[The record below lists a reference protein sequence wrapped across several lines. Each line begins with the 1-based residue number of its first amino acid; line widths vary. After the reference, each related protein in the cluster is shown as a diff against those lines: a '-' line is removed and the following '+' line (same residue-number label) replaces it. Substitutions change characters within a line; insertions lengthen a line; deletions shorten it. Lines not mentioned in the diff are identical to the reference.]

1 MGFFKLWG
9 FFPRGLGI
17 FSNMVIFIPGI
28 GDFFLR
34 GLGTF
39 FSGDWRFLK
48 IWGFLSPGFLPNWGF
63 FIPGIFRDGDFSGMA
78 ISHRKATS
86 VS

>member
-17 FSNMVIFIPGI
+17 FSNMVIFILGI

-34 GLGTF
+34 GLEILENLGIFIAGIFTKLGIF
-39 FSGDWRFLK
+39 YPRNFSG
-48 IWGFLSPGFLPNWGF
+48 WGF
-63 FIPGIFRDGDFSGMA
+63 FGDGDFPPK
-78 ISHRKATS
+78 SHLCFLRL
-86 VS
+86 